1 MKNEI
6 LLEWRYEPKNC
17 IEEPYPIQEVD
28 YVIDIDNGTAKVIL
42 DFKYEN
48 DRNIIEKIRHR
59 LEKEIQIIQLLIDKP
74 CKLIDYEPRE
84 TWYHADGR
92 IERIISTNAN
102 LDTSSMSIDF
112 LVIGEDGTIRQD
124 TRKERLENQ
133 RLLLDLINKH
143 IDRDATLE
151 AIIKS
156 YSAALK
162 DPENEFIHLYEI
174 SEALEKRFGKEKYA
188 REKLKI
194 TDKNYWGK
202 IGKLANEPLRQSR
215 HRGNFVG
222 KLRDATPEELTEA
235 RQIAKAMIQS
245 YVNYL
250 DEQANASSQL

>member
-174 SEALEKRFGKEKYA
+174 RDALKKCFENEKEDASKKLNIKKEWK
-188 REKLKI
+188 
-194 TDKNYWGK
+194 K

>member
-17 IEEPYPIQEVD
+17 IEEPYQIQEVD

-174 SEALEKRFGKEKYA
+174 RDALKKCFENEKEDASKKLNIKKEWK
-188 REKLKI
+188 
-194 TDKNYWGK
+194 K